1 MNTHELEIQQ
11 LKMAWLAAKEVG
23 DTQAQLAL
31 LHDHPDAQAALI
43 DFIAAYHATDV
54 PGPDSLHTPL
64 SLMTQ
69 QACQA
74 ALERVFGTPVVAAAA
89 NLRELRMQRGL
100 SMANAARG
108 LRLGIDVWKKFED
121 GAIELVSLSERQL
134 ERRATFFRVSN
145 EQFGSMLNNS
155 QPTLAL
161 NRRQTSSAARS
172 QQQGP
177 QKQSFAEA
185 IAKSTM
191 TKEEKHLWLE

>member
-11 LKMAWLAAKEVG
+11 LKIAWLAAKEAG

-31 LHDHPDAQAALI
+31 LHGHPDAQAALI

-54 PGPDSLHTPL
+54 PGPDALHTPL
-64 SLMTQ
+64 SPMTQ
-69 QACQA
+69 HACQT
-74 ALERVFGTPVVAAAA
+74 ALEHVFGTSVAAAA
-89 NLRELRMQRGL
+89 SLRELRMQRGL
-100 SMANAARG
+100 SMAGAARG
-108 LRLGIDVWKKFED
+108 LQLGIDVWKKFED

-134 ERRATFFRVSN
+134 QRLATFFHVGS
-145 EQFGSMLNNS
+145 EQFGTMLNNS

-177 QKQSFAEA
+177 QKQSFVEA
-185 IAKSTM
+185 VAKSTM
-191 TKEEKHLWLE
+191 TREEKRLWLD

>member
-11 LKMAWLAAKEVG
+11 LKMAWLAAKEAG

-31 LHDHPDAQAALI
+31 LRDHPDAQAALI
-43 DFIAAYHATDV
+43 DFIAAYHATNV
-54 PGPDSLHTPL
+54 PGPDTLHTPL

-69 QACQA
+69 RACQI
-74 ALERVFGTPVVAAAA
+74 ALERAFGTPVAAA

-100 SMANAARG
+100 SMASAARG

-134 ERRATFFRVSN
+134 ERLATFFRVSS
-145 EQFGSMLNNS
+145 EQFGTTLNNS
-155 QPTLAL
+155 QPTFAL

>member
-11 LKMAWLAAKEVG
+11 VKMAWLAAKEAG

-69 QACQA
+69 HACQT
-74 ALERVFGTPVVAAAA
+74 ALGRVFGTPVAAA

-134 ERRATFFRVSN
+134 ERLASFFRVSS
-145 EQFGSMLNNS
+145 EQFGGMLNNS

-191 TKEEKHLWLE
+191 TKEEKRLWLE

>member
-1 MNTHELEIQQ
+1 MNAHELEIQQ
-11 LKMAWLAAKEVG
+11 LKMAWLAAKEAG
-23 DTQAQLAL
+23 DIQAQLAL
-31 LHDHPDAQAALI
+31 LHDYPDAQAALI

-64 SLMTQ
+64 SPMTQ
-69 QACQA
+69 HAYQT
-74 ALERVFGTPVVAAAA
+74 ALERVFGTPVASAA
-89 NLRELRMQRGL
+89 NLRELRMQHGL

-134 ERRATFFRVSN
+134 ERLATFFRVSS

-177 QKQSFAEA
+177 QKKQSFAEA
-185 IAKSTM
+185 IAKSTL
-191 TKEEKHLWLE
+191 TKEEKRLWLE